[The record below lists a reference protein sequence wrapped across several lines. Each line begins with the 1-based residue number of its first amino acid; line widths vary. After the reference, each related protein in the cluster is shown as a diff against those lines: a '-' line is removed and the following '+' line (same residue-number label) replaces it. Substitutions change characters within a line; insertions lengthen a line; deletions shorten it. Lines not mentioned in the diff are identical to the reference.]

1 MLNIFLQKPS
11 LFQDIE
17 LKEFDKVAVSTARV
31 DLSEDSSLNYLAD
44 LHFLE
49 GRV

>member
-1 MLNIFLQKPS
+1 MFLLNPS
-11 LFQDIE
+11 QFQDMEQKE
-17 LKEFDKVAVSTARV
+17 LDEGASTARV